1 MVLLVERLS
10 KLYSKLENH
19 HNHPQPEALSAS
31 LQAFRS
37 DVSSF
42 ITQLLNSDPGLETL
56 SLEWIQKCFQILPM
70 INKAFAKLVVEID
83 YHVRKW
89 KAKTMEE
96 YLKYSLDL
104 LDLLNSFSSALSHL
118 GQARLS
124 LSHALSLVESSPS
137 SAVERLKTIEF
148 MSFTKEFK
156 DQENKID
163 ESKERSWSDK
173 EWVILQA
180 LMELRSTGFW
190 VCSIVLAGLC
200 GDDRA
205 YLAMRKSSGALS
217 NPTLINLDS
226 SVCGVIMGEGCVLK
240 EVRELKD
247 SADCLVEAIAGE
259 SSSDAAAEE
268 MRRKL
273 EEFEKLLDGL
283 GKEVDRLFFELL
295 AGRNELLDCIR
306 LQKP

>member
-42 ITQLLNSDPGLETL
+42 ITQLLLNSDPGLESL

-83 YHVRKW
+83 YHFC
-89 KAKTMEE
+89 
-96 YLKYSLDL
+96 
-104 LDLLNSFSSALSHL
+104 SFSS

-163 ESKERSWSDK
+163 ESKEISWSDK

-226 SVCGVIMGEGCVLK
+226 SVCGVVIGEGCVLK

-273 EEFEKLLDGL
+273 EEFEKLLDRL
-283 GKEVDRLFFELL
+283 GKEVDRSSLSCW
-295 AGRNELLDCIR
+295 GRNELLDCIR